1 MNTSEEFWAVLSDY
15 TSYFS
20 LMLVAVTVMF
30 VLNLAAM
37 TLGDQS
43 EGAFVVSL
51 VVFALLGLTGAG
63 LVAVL
68 WQCKRR

>member
-1 MNTSEEFWAVLSDY
+1 MSTSDEFWAVLSDY

-20 LMLVAVTVMF
+20 LLLVAVTVMA

-37 TLGDQS
+37 ALGEQS
-43 EGAFVVSL
+43 DGAFVISL
-51 VVFALLGLTGAG
+51 LVFGLLGLTGLG
-63 LVAVL
+63 LVVVL